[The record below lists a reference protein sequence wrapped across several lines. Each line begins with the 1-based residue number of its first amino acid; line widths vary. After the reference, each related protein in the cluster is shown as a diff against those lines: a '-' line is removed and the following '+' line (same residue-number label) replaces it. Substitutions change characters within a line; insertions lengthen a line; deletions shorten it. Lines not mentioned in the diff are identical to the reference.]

1 MEAWRARLAAVAAA
15 LRCTRAE
22 AVALAVLLAG
32 SVAGLALVWWLA
44 RPEPAEVADDGAL
57 AGGPSA
63 TPSAASRDGDLVTR
77 GEPVVVHV
85 AGAVAEPGMVE
96 VPAGA
101 RVADAIEAA
110 GGADPEID
118 LAGVNLARVVADGE
132 QIVVADA
139 AVGDPGASVGADG
152 RVDVNRAD
160 ADALEDVPGI
170 GPVTAERLISHRRD
184 HGPFASDADLLA
196 VPGIGEATLEQLR
209 EHLRW

>member
-1 MEAWRARLAAVAAA
+1 MEVWRGRLAAVAAA

-44 RPEPAEVADDGAL
+44 RPDPDDIADDGAV
-57 AGGPSA
+57 AAEPPA
-63 TPSAASRDGDLVTR
+63 TPSAASPDGGLATR
-77 GEPVVVHV
+77 REPVVVHV

-110 GGADPEID
+110 GGADPGID

-139 AVGDPGASVGADG
+139 DAGDPAAAADG

-184 HGPFASDADLLA
+184 HGPFTSDADLLA

>member
-1 MEAWRARLAAVAAA
+1 MEVWRGRLAAVAAA

-44 RPEPAEVADDGAL
+44 RPEPDDLADDGAV
-57 AGGPSA
+57 AAEPPA
-63 TPSAASRDGDLVTR
+63 TPSAASPGGGLATR
-77 GEPVVVHV
+77 REPVVVHV
-85 AGAVAEPGMVE
+85 AGAVAKPGMVE

-110 GGADPEID
+110 GGADPGID

-139 AVGDPGASVGADG
+139 DAGDPGASAAADG
-152 RVDVNRAD
+152 RIELNRAD

-184 HGPFASDADLLA
+184 HGPFTSDADLLA